1 MSAKHAP
8 VGPPLFI
15 LLLIVVWSAIGSGVR
30 PARAQ
35 SLADVAKKEE
45 ERRKTIPEATKIY
58 TNKDLNAAP
67 AGLLLPADAKAGDPA
82 KDAGAKDAKPS
93 NDAAAKDKQSVT
105 GKTYWSGRLTKLQQ
119 QVDKD
124 ESAALAIQ
132 TREDSLSAGVVK
144 ADDPDQRLTINRERQ
159 KSIAELSR
167 LTKSIADGK
176 KSIADLEEEARRASV
191 PPGWLR

>member
-8 VGPPLFI
+8 VGRPLFF

-30 PARAQ
+30 QLRAQ
-35 SLADVAKKEE
+35 SLADVAQKEE
-45 ERRKTIPEATKIY
+45 ARRKATPEATKIY

-67 AGLLLPADAKAGDPA
+67 AGPVLPADAKAGEPA
-82 KDAGAKDAKPS
+82 KDAGAKDAKAS
-93 NDAAAKDKQSVT
+93 DDAAAKDKQSVRD
-105 GKTYWSGRLTKLQQ
+105 KTYWFGRLTKLQQ

-132 TREDSLSAGVVK
+132 TRDDSLSADVVK

-159 KSIAELSR
+159 KSVAELNR

-176 KSIADLEEEARRASV
+176 KSIADLEEEARRAGV

>member
-8 VGPPLFI
+8 VGPPIFV
-15 LLLIVVWSAIGSGVR
+15 LLLIVVWSAIGSGVGQ
-30 PARAQ
+30 PRAQ

-45 ERRKTIPEATKIY
+45 ERRKAIPEATKIY

-67 AGLLLPADAKAGDPA
+67 AGPLLPADAKAGEPA
-82 KDAGAKDAKPS
+82 KDAGAKDAKAS
-93 NDAAAKDKQSVT
+93 NDAAAKDKQSVKD
-105 GKTYWSGRLTKLQQ
+105 KTYWSGRLTKLQQ

-132 TREDSLSAGVVK
+132 GRNALPADAVK
-144 ADDPDQRLTINRERQ
+144 SDDPVQRLSLDGERQ
-159 KSIAELSR
+159 KSVAELSR

-176 KSIADLEEEARRASV
+176 KSIADLEEEARRAGI